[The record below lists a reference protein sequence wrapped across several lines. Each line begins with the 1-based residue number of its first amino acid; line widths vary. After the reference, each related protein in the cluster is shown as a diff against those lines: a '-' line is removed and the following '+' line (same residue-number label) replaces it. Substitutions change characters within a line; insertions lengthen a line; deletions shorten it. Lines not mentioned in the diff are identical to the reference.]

1 MLMKVCLTSFST
13 PWFFGPYGQ
22 QLKLLGNFLC
32 DKGVEVYYLCLE
44 FNLPKKI
51 YTYQEIIQNDT
62 GQINHID
69 DNVLSKFKFL
79 GGIEPIKTFILIS
92 NLNNI
97 METFKID
104 VIITCMDLIRLC
116 YDEDFSIK
124 SLTWYPNHFSP
135 IDLNNKKLLNM
146 FSDIVSLSPS
156 DSKLIINSYPN
167 KKCHYIPHIIDFKR
181 EKKDKNITRKKYN
194 IPEETFLI
202 FINCGNYD
210 KENRKSLD
218 LSLLAF
224 EKFIKK
230 NDGILF
236 IHSYDVRKIDINNH
250 YTPMIGFLLIED
262 ILEQLSIPKNKIIL
276 HNDIVNHSDILD
288 MMEMSDVLL
297 QPSKTEGFG
306 IPVLE
311 AQLIGIP
318 VITNKFGA
326 MSDYTFN
333 GISVDSVQKSY
344 NLSTRGFWTT
354 PSVSGIENAL
364 KKIKNNSYVNKRD
377 EAINKIQSD
386 MNIDTV
392 GNKFL
397 EIINNADFN
406 KSQKSNFKFCEIITY
421 DDDFLYI
428 DKDKFDNI
436 RANQINSRWIIFIK
450 KGLKYNKN
458 TLQNFLLKQSNTDL
472 IVLLTNYNGNISPSQ
487 SDVQNGKFDLSQINY
502 AIKTKY
508 FNVLIEYNILVKYK
522 SGFILKHYLNDLN
535 KSLSPLIFL
544 SN

>member
-1 MLMKVCLTSFST
+1 MKVCLTSFAT

-22 QLKLLGNFLC
+22 QLKLLGKFLYEN
-32 DKGVEVYYLCLE
+32 DIEVYYLCLDFE
-44 FNLPKKI
+44 LPKKI
-51 YTYQEIIQNDT
+51 YTYQEIIKKDKKT
-62 GQINHID
+62 IDDID
-69 DNVLSKFKFL
+69 DNILLKFKFL
-79 GGIEPIKTFILIS
+79 GGIEPIKTSILVS

-97 METFKID
+97 METFEID

-156 DSKLIINSYPN
+156 DYKLIKTSFPN

-181 EKKDKNITRKKYN
+181 EKKEKNVTRKKYN
-194 IPEETFLI
+194 IPEDTFVI

-210 KENRKSLD
+210 TENRKSLD
-218 LSLLAF
+218 VSLLAF
-224 EKFIKK
+224 EKFIKN
-230 NDGILF
+230 NDGLLF
-236 IHSYDVRKIDINNH
+236 IHSYNIRKIDINNH
-250 YTPMIGFLLIED
+250 YTPMSGFLVIED
-262 ILEQLSIPKNKIIL
+262 ILQQLTIPKDKIML

-306 IPVLE
+306 LPILE

-333 GISVDSVQKSY
+333 GISVDNVQKSY
-344 NLSTRGFWTT
+344 NLSTRGFWTI
-354 PSVSGIENAL
+354 PSVSGIANAL
-364 KKIKNNSYVNKRD
+364 KKIKHNQYDNKKD
-377 EAINKIQSD
+377 EAINKIQRD
-386 MNIDTV
+386 MNTETV

-397 EIINNADFN
+397 EIIKNTDFN
-406 KSQKSNFKFCEIITY
+406 KPQKSKYKLFEIISY
-421 DDDFLYI
+421 DDDYFYI
-428 DKDKFDNI
+428 EKNKLDNI
-436 RANQINSRWIIFIK
+436 KSNQINSKWVIFIK
-450 KGLKYNKN
+450 HGLKYNQN
-458 TLQNFLLKQSNTDL
+458 TLQKFLLTQSNTDL
-472 IVLLTNYNGNISPSQ
+472 VVLLTSYNGTISPSQ
-487 SDVQNGKFDLSQINY
+487 NEIQNGNFDLSQINY

-522 SGFILKHYLNDLN
+522 SGFILKHYVNDLK
-535 KSLSPLIFL
+535 KSISQFALLSQ
-544 SN
+544 